1 MPPLIAALSL
11 SLLAQALPD
20 PKSPA
25 SVGWLAVGIA
35 ALFATFTQIT
45 GGLVNLRKLRGHDRE
60 ADDRYA
66 TKAEHALLSNQVAEV
81 KGQVTAL
88 NTTVANELRSINRSL
103 GRLEGAAGTATQPK
117 D

>member
-1 MPPLIAALSL
+1 MPPLLAALSL
-11 SLLAQALPD
+11 SLFAQALPD

-25 SVGWLAVGIA
+25 SLGWLALGIA
-35 ALFATFTQIT
+35 ALFGTWNQIM
-45 GGLVNLRKLRGHDRE
+45 GGLVNWRKLRGHDRD

-103 GRLEGAAGTATQPK
+103 GRLEGAAGTAPQSK